1 MPRSFDIYAFDP
13 EQKAV
18 VPLSA
23 LSPAAWTPEDHD
35 PDGATPRLG
44 VYRARRIVGTLYRCV
59 DIRAKAVAHV
69 PFALE
74 LGGKDVTDDD
84 AMQPLIGRI
93 RRMLHLSEA
102 ALCCYG
108 AYYYEL
114 GTNIAGR
121 NLTPFWL
128 APQTVTPITST
139 KGLEGFRRVSPG
151 GVSEFRQ
158 KLRGTDP
165 AQFKGLLYGWLPSIE
180 DELGPDVAPA
190 VVALTKA
197 GVIRGL
203 DGTLASFFNR
213 GLIKMTLFQV
223 EGNRQP
229 QDMEKLQTWVNRVMT
244 GVKNAWRSV
253 IIRDS
258 IKPIVIGDGVKDI
271 GSPEIE
277 RAAREGIAET
287 MGVPQS
293 MLMSDV
299 LAGGTVEAEQVNF
312 YEMTVIPQCEL
323 IQTAYNDQ
331 YLARLD
337 MRMYFD
343 PDKLPVMQ
351 AAQLRKA
358 KAVSELVPGTPIL
371 TVDEARALLNYGPM
385 PAALA
390 APMPAGGE
398 GDEATGGEGDEATGA
413 GGAEQPAPIDEE
425 DTGQ

>member
-1 MPRSFDIYAFDP
+1 MPRFDIYALDP
-13 EQKAV
+13 AQKAV

-23 LSPAAWTPEDHD
+23 LSPEAWSPVDHD
-35 PDGATPRLG
+35 PDGTSPRLG
-44 VYRARRIVGTLYRCV
+44 VHAARRLVGTLYRCV
-59 DIRAKAVAHV
+59 DIRAKAVSHV
-69 PFALE
+69 PFTLE
-74 LGGKDVTDDD
+74 LGGKDVTTDD

-93 RRMLHLSEA
+93 RRMLFLSEA
-102 ALCCYG
+102 ALCTY
-108 AYYYEL
+108 ARFYFEL

-128 APQTVTPITST
+128 APQTVTTITTT
-139 KGLEGFRRVSPG
+139 KGLEGFRRVAPG
-151 GVSEFRQ
+151 GVTEFRQ
-158 KLRGTDP
+158 KIRGTEP
-165 AQFKGLLYGWLPSIE
+165 AQFKGLLYAWLPSVE
-180 DELGPDVAPA
+180 DELAPDVAPA
-190 VVALTKA
+190 AVALAKA

-203 DGTLASFFNR
+203 DSTLASFFGR

-244 GVKNAWRSV
+244 GVRNAWRSV

-271 GSPEIE
+271 SSPEIE
-277 RAAREGIAET
+277 RSAREGIAET

-323 IQTAYNDQ
+323 IQAAYNDQ
-331 YLARLD
+331 YLSRLD
-337 MRMYFD
+337 MRMTFD

-358 KAVSELVPGTPIL
+358 QSVAQLVPNEPVL
-371 TVDEARALLNYGPM
+371 TVNEARALLGYGPK

-390 APMPAGGE
+390 SPKPASGE
-398 GDEATGGEGDEATGA
+398 GDEAS
-413 GGAEQPAPIDEE
+413 AEQPVTVAEE
-425 DTGQ
+425 A